1 MVRVGACI
9 ALAAALATTAPT
21 LAQRAS
27 FSEFE
32 ASCRIDGDL
41 AADCR
46 MTVQGFF
53 AEANE
58 TTPDKVSCDTAAL
71 WHARDAMAPD
81 FADKPY
87 YEALPELVSQPGVRA
102 TGASPPEPACAEGS
116 PDPISVK
123 SWTVTPAPE
132 HDDDAMRIDYVLTNN
147 LDVDVL
153 DFRSAASYWREGQE
167 VLYHSVFNDV
177 SPIFPAGG
185 DINGS
190 VISRGGGT
198 PYLAE
203 NPSLLTV
210 IACTTLIV
218 QADQS
223 VVEY

>member
-1 MVRVGACI
+1 M

-21 LAQRAS
+21 LAQQAP
-27 FSEFE
+27 FSDFE
-32 ASCRIDGDL
+32 ASCRIEVDI
-41 AADCR
+41 APDCR

-58 TTPDKVSCDTAAL
+58 TTPDKVSCNGAAL
-71 WHARDAMAPD
+71 WQARDAMGAD
-81 FADKPY
+81 FAGKPY
-87 YEALPELVSQPGVRA
+87 YEALPALVSQPGVCA
-102 TGASPPEPACAEGS
+102 TGALPPEPACGEGS

-123 SWTVTPAPE
+123 SWTATPAPE

-147 LDVDVL
+147 LNVDVL
-153 DFRSAASYWREGQE
+153 DFRAAASYWREGQE
-167 VLYHSVFNDV
+167 VLYHSVYNDV

-190 VISRGGGT
+190 VIARGGGT

-210 IACTTLIV
+210 IACTTMIV
-218 QADQS
+218 QTDES
-223 VVEY
+223 VLEY